1 VPLKEKLIRP
11 SLGSPSTQFV
21 STDRGTWTI
30 ADACAIYELP
40 FNDLLFR
47 AQSVHRANF
56 NPNQLQL
63 SKLLSI
69 KTGGCPEDCGYCSQ
83 SARAATG
90 LNTSKLMDVDQ
101 VINEARRAK
110 EGGATRYCMGAAWRS
125 PNPRDMDSVVA
136 MVKGVRAL
144 NLETCMT
151 LGMLSTDQAVDLA
164 KAGLDYYNHNIDTSE
179 RFYPQIITTRSFL
192 DRIET
197 LENVRQAGIK
207 VCAGGIIGMGETVE
221 DRIDML
227 LTLANLPSPP
237 ESVPINMLIPIP
249 GSKLADAPR
258 VDPIQF
264 IRIIALARILMPK
277 SHVRLSAGRKDMSD
291 ELQALC
297 FFAGANS
304 IFVGDILLTVANSGN
319 DRDANL
325 LSRLGISPAPMAAL

>member
-1 VPLKEKLIRP
+1 MP
-11 SLGSPSTQFV
+11 SVGSPSRKCV
-21 STDRGTWTI
+21 SADRDTWTT
-30 ADACAIYELP
+30 AEACAIYELP

-47 AQSVHRANF
+47 AQSVHRSNF

-83 SARAATG
+83 SARAPTG
-90 LNTSKLMDVDQ
+90 LNASKLMDVDH
-101 VINEARRAK
+101 VIEQARKAK

-125 PNPRDMDSVVA
+125 PNQRDMVSVLA

-151 LGMLSTDQAVDLA
+151 LGMLSTDQAADLA
-164 KAGLDYYNHNIDTSE
+164 EAGLDYYNHNIDTSE

-197 LENVRQAGIK
+197 LENVREAGIK

-249 GSKLADAPR
+249 GSKLSDTPP

-277 SHVRLSAGRKDMSD
+277 SYVRLSAGRKDMSD

-304 IFVGDILLTVANSGN
+304 IFVGDVLLTVANSGN
-319 DRDANL
+319 DRDVDL
-325 LSRLGISPAPMAAL
+325 LRRLGISPAPMATQ